1 MRIARLTTSR
11 GPCYATWTD
20 DGWALIE
27 DWTGGATVPTGD
39 VIAHDRAR
47 LLPPVDPRVLVGI
60 AHNKSLNNHPLPI
73 QAWHK
78 SLRSIAGP
86 HDRIHARRGIGTV
99 NIEGELAAVMG
110 RDTEGITVANALDY
124 VIGWTIANDVTNVD
138 RNPIDEKTFQGK
150 GGIGY
155 TPLGPWVET
164 ELDDPDDVPITVTI
178 NGEIR
183 AVSGTTYLPS
193 TIAESIVYVA
203 DWVPLG
209 AGDVVMTGAPNT
221 AVPVKPTDIVEITI
235 DRIGSLTS
243 EVV

>member
-1 MRIARLTTSR
+1 
-11 GPCYATWTD
+11 
-20 DGWALIE
+20 
-27 DWTGGATVPTGD
+27 
-39 VIAHDRAR
+39 VI
-47 LLPPVDPRVLVGI
+47 
-60 AHNKSLNNHPLPI
+60 
-73 QAWHK
+73 
-78 SLRSIAGP
+78 
-86 HDRIHARRGIGTV
+86 
-99 NIEGELAAVMG
+99 G

-155 TPLGPWVET
+155 TPLGQWVET

-178 NGEIR
+178 NGETR

-221 AVPVKPTDIVEITI
+221 AVPVNPTDIVEITI
-235 DRIGSLTS
+235 DGIGSLAS